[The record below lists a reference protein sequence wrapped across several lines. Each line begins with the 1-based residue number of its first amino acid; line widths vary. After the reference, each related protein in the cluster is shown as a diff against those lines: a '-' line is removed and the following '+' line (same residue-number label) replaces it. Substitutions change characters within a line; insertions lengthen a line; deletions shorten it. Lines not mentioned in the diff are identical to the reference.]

1 MPTTTD
7 VSGFQVHPIEVST
20 GVPRMQ
26 GAAALLAGFLLLG
39 TGCALLGAGR
49 PQIEVA
55 SVELRRIGLLDQSLR
70 LGLCAYNPN
79 DQAFAFRRIDVALD
93 VADMP
98 LAEGVTDSAVL
109 LPPHQSVLVPFD
121 VATTTRNVPSQL
133 LGTLVTG
140 AVEYRLHGT
149 VQLAGSLGIS
159 LPFSREGRLA
169 LLNAAPALVVAA
181 GQTLLADR
189 AAPGNAG
196 CGSSRI
202 GLHPVGAEATE
213 TSSLQ
218 EGVMHV

>member
-7 VSGFQVHPIEVST
+7 VAVSPMHSIDVST
-20 GVPRMQ
+20 SVRRMR

-39 TGCALLGAGR
+39 TGCALLGAAR

-55 SVELRRIGLLDQSLR
+55 SVELRRVGLLDQSLR

-79 DQAFAFRRIDVALD
+79 NQEFAFRRIDVALD
-93 VADMP
+93 VADTP
-98 LAEGVTDSAVL
+98 LAQGVTDSVVL
-109 LPPHQSVLVPFD
+109 LPPHQSVLIPFD
-121 VATTTRNVPSQL
+121 VATTTRNVPAQL
-133 LGTLVTG
+133 LGTLVAG
-140 AVEYRLHGT
+140 AVEYRLHGS

-159 LPFSREGRLA
+159 LPFSREGRLT

-202 GLHPVGAEATE
+202 GLHPVGAGTTE
-213 TSSLQ
+213 TSSLL
-218 EGVMHV
+218 EGVTHV